1 MMKSMDN
8 CEGMTK
14 LMNYEDRYLSIYNN
28 IKIDIKKKK
37 TCLIHI
43 IIFERNRIKQ

>member
-1 MMKSMDN
+1 MDN

-28 IKIDIKKKK
+28 IKIDIKKKNMFD
-37 TCLIHI
+37 TYYNI
-43 IIFERNRIKQ
+43 